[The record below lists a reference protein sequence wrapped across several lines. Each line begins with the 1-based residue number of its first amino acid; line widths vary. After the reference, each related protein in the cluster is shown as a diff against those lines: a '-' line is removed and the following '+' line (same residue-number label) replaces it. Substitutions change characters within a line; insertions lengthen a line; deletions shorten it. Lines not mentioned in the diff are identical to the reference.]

1 MYSVSVLF
9 SWLWLLGL
17 GTGFL
22 RSQEAWAWAHAGA
35 ASAGSGSALEGDTE
49 EAEEA
54 EGQGMPKVKDE
65 GEEEPKEAIPAGELA
80 RMVLVT
86 TEDEDSQTYEQA
98 GESCESVEKN
108 GDSWHLCFKDEV
120 ESNWKEYML
129 KASGAYGFRAWLDE
143 RNFSEAGCIH
153 NGRRTEANAEGPNW
167 ACGYQKDKKFNSLC
181 CVDMADVSVRTAGN
195 MNVQNYS
202 QAEATCTAYRS
213 HLCDQA
219 EAESFVANLGLGS
232 TWVAWGAKGCTLEAA
247 KKNWTCGDASTQA
260 SQYDALCCLDQDPLK
275 GLWPNHLGDVWSLQD
290 RADCSNKLA
299 IADGACEDFNGQLS
313 ACGSKLENRSG
324 LLVHCAVDVASST
337 CRTSAVRCLPDTCV
351 GACSAVR

>member
-1 MYSVSVLF
+1 MPRYRVLVAA
-9 SWLWLLGL
+9 LLC
-17 GTGFL
+17 F
-22 RSQEAWAWAHAGA
+22 QEAWAYAGTAA
-35 ASAGSGSALEGDTE
+35 ASAGSALEGDTE

-54 EGQGMPKVKDE
+54 EGMPKVKDE

-98 GESCESVEKN
+98 QESCQSLEKN

-120 ESNWKEYML
+120 ERDWKEYML

-195 MNVQNYS
+195 MNVQNFS

-213 HLCDQA
+213 HLCAQA

-247 KKNWTCGDASTQA
+247 KKNWTCGDDSTQA

-275 GLWPNHLGDVWSLQD
+275 GLWPNHLGDLWSLQD

-324 LLVHCAVDVASST
+324 LLVHCAVDVASGT
-337 CRTSAVRCLPDTCV
+337 CRTSAVRCLSDTCV